1 MDLTETESEVD
12 AEAQIDKAE
21 ELRVKWGVETGQLWQ
36 LGEHRLICGD
46 CTDKAVVERVMGEN
60 SISLVVTSPPYDN
73 GESYE
78 KGANREDW
86 QNLINGMIRESTNC
100 LMDGGYFSINM
111 GNRVGFNNIG
121 YCGNVLENNDLTF
134 LRRVVWKKPDGAGI
148 PSHGHTHKN
157 PIGLNWHPMMITEDI
172 LIYYKNNRREP
183 VKSELFDTDLFRD
196 YYTDCWQFSGV
207 VSDKK
212 QGHPAAFPELL
223 PKLLISFLSISND
236 IIYEPFNGSGTT
248 LIACERLGR
257 KCRAVEISPAYVAVA
272 IQRWVDVTGKE
283 PVLI

>member
-121 YCGNVLENNDLTF
+121 YCGNVL
-134 LRRVVWKKPDGAGI
+134 
-148 PSHGHTHKN
+148 
-157 PIGLNWHPMMITEDI
+157 
-172 LIYYKNNRREP
+172 
-183 VKSELFDTDLFRD
+183 
-196 YYTDCWQFSGV
+196 
-207 VSDKK
+207 
-212 QGHPAAFPELL
+212 
-223 PKLLISFLSISND
+223 
-236 IIYEPFNGSGTT
+236 
-248 LIACERLGR
+248 
-257 KCRAVEISPAYVAVA
+257 
-272 IQRWVDVTGKE
+272 
-283 PVLI
+283 

>member
-1 MDLTETESEVD
+1 
-12 AEAQIDKAE
+12 
-21 ELRVKWGVETGQLWQ
+21 
-36 LGEHRLICGD
+36 
-46 CTDKAVVERVMGEN
+46 
-60 SISLVVTSPPYDN
+60 
-73 GESYE
+73 
-78 KGANREDW
+78 
-86 QNLINGMIRESTNC
+86 
-100 LMDGGYFSINM
+100 
-111 GNRVGFNNIG
+111 
-121 YCGNVLENNDLTF
+121 
-134 LRRVVWKKPDGAGI
+134 
-148 PSHGHTHKN
+148 
-157 PIGLNWHPMMITEDI
+157 MMITEDI

-257 KCRAVEISPAYVAVA
+257 KCRAVEISPAYCAVA
-272 IQRWVDVTGKE
+272 IQRWADAFPGIEIRKADA
-283 PVLI
+283 